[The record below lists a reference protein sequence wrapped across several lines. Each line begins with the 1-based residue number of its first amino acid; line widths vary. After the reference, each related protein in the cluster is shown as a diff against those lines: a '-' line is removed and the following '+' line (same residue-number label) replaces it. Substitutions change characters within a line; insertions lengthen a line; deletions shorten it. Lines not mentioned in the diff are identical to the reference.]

1 MIYIYNTYIYIH
13 VCCLEMLFIVRPFG
27 MEPNGKTWK
36 KPIQFRSWNRIG
48 TNGRSVD
55 DFEAT
60 A

>member
-1 MIYIYNTYIYIH
+1 MIYIYDIY
-13 VCCLEMLFIVRPFG
+13 VCCLEMLLIVRPFG
-27 MEPNGKTWK
+27 MEPGKTWK
-36 KPIQFRSWNRIG
+36 KTIQFRSWNRIG

>member
-1 MIYIYNTYIYIH
+1 MIYIYIY